1 MHCMNN
7 KETLS
12 AANKKIKQLQG
23 YNRSS
28 KKRREAG
35 VFVAEGIRLC
45 REVPDKYLTEVY
57 LTPDLEGEADAL
69 KAPYFLVDGAVFSKI
84 SDTQT
89 PQGILALCSR
99 PEYRFDDILGDG
111 KHTPLVVVLEDIQ
124 DPGNLGTIM
133 RVSEAAGVTGVI
145 MSRGCAD
152 IFSPKAVRAT
162 MGSIFRVPFIV
173 TEDIEASISDLKAK
187 GVTVYAAHLK
197 GSEDYAKL
205 DFKKPSAFLIGNE
218 GNGLKDETAALADKR
233 LFIPMEGQIESL
245 NAGVATAVLVYEA
258 HRQRA

>member
-1 MHCMNN
+1 MNN
-7 KETLS
+7 NELIS
-12 AANKKIKQLQG
+12 AANKKIKQLQA
-23 YNRSS
+23 YNRSA

-45 REVPDKYLTEVY
+45 REVPEKYLSEVY
-57 LTPDLEGEADAL
+57 LTSDLLGETQDL

-99 PEYRFDDILGDG
+99 PEYSFADILGRDG
-111 KHTPLVVVLEDIQ
+111 RTPLVVVLEDIQ

-162 MGSIFRVPFIV
+162 MGSIFRVPFIIS
-173 TEDIEASISDLKAK
+173 EDIHESIEELKK
-187 GVTVYAAHLK
+187 TGITVYAAHLQ
-197 GSEDYAKL
+197 GSEDYSKL
-205 DFKKPSAFLIGNE
+205 DFKEPSAFLIGNE

-233 LFIPMEGQIESL
+233 LFIPMEGAIESL
-245 NAGVATAVLVYEA
+245 NAGVATAVLVYEV
-258 HRQRA
+258 HRQRSV